1 MKQKNNFLE
10 QLRRSREAAKT
21 PPETTGGEK
30 PLEQMSADELTEAR
44 KEIEMDLIRAK
55 SAELN
60 ELHKARVLGE
70 TQEAPGGYPQ
80 GKPQGKP
87 QLFPLQKSRRHWR

>member
-1 MKQKNNFLE
+1 LKPKNNFLE
-10 QLRRSREAAKT
+10 QIRRSREAAK
-21 PPETTGGEK
+21 PEHKNPDLGD
-30 PLEQMSADELTEAR
+30 LEAMSADELTFAR

-55 SAELN
+55 SAAFN

-80 GKPQGKP
+80 GKPQ
-87 QLFPLQKSRRHWR
+87 LFPLQTSARHWR

>member
-1 MKQKNNFLE
+1 MKPKNNFLE
-10 QLRRSREAAKT
+10 QIRRSREAAK
-21 PPETTGGEK
+21 PEHKNPDLGD
-30 PLEQMSADELTEAR
+30 LEAMSADELTFAR

-55 SAELN
+55 SAAFN

-80 GKPQGKP
+80 GKPQ
-87 QLFPLQKSRRHWR
+87 LFPLQTSARHWR

>member
-1 MKQKNNFLE
+1 MKPKNNFLE
-10 QLRRSREAAKT
+10 QLKRSREAAKT
-21 PPETTGGEK
+21 PAEIPGREK

-60 ELHKARVLGE
+60 ERHKAQVLGE
-70 TQEAPGGYPQ
+70 AQGGPGGY
-80 GKPQGKP
+80 PQGKP

>member
-1 MKQKNNFLE
+1 MKPKNDFLE
-10 QLRRSREAAKT
+10 QIRRSREAAK
-21 PPETTGGEK
+21 PEHKDPDHGD
-30 PLEQMSADELTEAR
+30 LEAMSADELTSLR

-55 SAELN
+55 SAAFN

-80 GKPQGKP
+80 GKPQ
-87 QLFPLQKSRRHWR
+87 LFPLQTSARHWR

>member
-1 MKQKNNFLE
+1 MKPKNDFLE
-10 QLRRSREAAKT
+10 QIRRSREAAK
-21 PPETTGGEK
+21 PEHKDPDHGD
-30 PLEQMSADELTEAR
+30 LEAMSADELTSLR

-55 SAELN
+55 SAAFN

-80 GKPQGKP
+80 GKPQ
-87 QLFPLQKSRRHWR
+87 LFPKNKPRHWRS

>member
-1 MKQKNNFLE
+1 MKPKNDFLE
-10 QLRRSREAAKT
+10 QIRRSREAAKT
-21 PPETTGGEK
+21 SPETTGGEK

-60 ELHKARVLGE
+60 ERHKAQVLGNSSA
-70 TQEAPGGYPQ
+70 TSQAPPV
-80 GKPQGKP
+80 GKP
-87 QLFPLQKSRRHWR
+87 QLFPQQKPRHWRS